1 MSSSIHKKKPTD
13 WLERFSK
20 LLDSEFR
27 LPGTNFRFGLDPIL
41 GLIPGWGDVVTYVM
55 SALLILSMMQKGA
68 SGKLVMKMIG
78 NAAIDM
84 LVGSIPVL
92 GSIFDFAYK
101 ANDRNLRLFRE
112 YHDEGKHK
120 GTGLGYLLLIIGVL
134 LALLLVSVVI
144 AATVVVWLYKL
155 VASV

>member
-1 MSSSIHKKKPTD
+1 MSPSIPKKKSTD

-41 GLIPGWGDVVTYVM
+41 GMVPGWGDTVTYVM

>member
-1 MSSSIHKKKPTD
+1 LSSSIHKKKPTD